1 MTNGTQAR
9 PPASDS
15 PAVHIVDDDNA
26 IRVALDSLF
35 RSVGYDT
42 HSYASTAEFMK
53 SGYAAAAG
61 CLVLDVRLPG
71 TNGLDFQEQLGSAGV
86 TMPVVLM
93 TGHGDI
99 PMSVRGMK
107 AGAIDFLPKPF
118 REQDMLDAVSAAL
131 ARDSDDRADRAKD
144 RELRQRL
151 QSLSPRERQVMVR
164 VATGKMNKQIAFELE
179 LSEITVKIHR
189 GNAMR
194 KMEAQNLAEFIK
206 MAEALALRD

>member
-1 MTNGTQAR
+1 
-9 PPASDS
+9 
-15 PAVHIVDDDNA
+15 
-26 IRVALDSLF
+26 
-35 RSVGYDT
+35 
-42 HSYASTAEFMK
+42 
-53 SGYAAAAG
+53 
-61 CLVLDVRLPG
+61 
-71 TNGLDFQEQLGSAGV
+71 
-86 TMPVVLM
+86 
-93 TGHGDI
+93 
-99 PMSVRGMK
+99 
-107 AGAIDFLPKPF
+107 
-118 REQDMLDAVSAAL
+118 VSAAL